1 MRSSAR
7 PSESGVRRTHGA
19 FPGGT
24 HALFKLRALRDITQG
39 LSEGRDF
46 DESLRLA
53 LLVIMGTFSILKAV
67 LFLEE
72 EGELRARISRGVPP
86 GVPPVPAS
94 DELLRALRRTRKPI
108 FVGRRSSAVAVGRM
122 VAAVEGAVPALSVE
136 IVCPLHGEN
145 GLAGVLLLGPTLGG
159 RELNPRQRDT
169 LGVMN
174 SLLSASVSRH
184 RAALEVSS
192 LNDVLRLQREENMR
206 LASGMQEVCLDT
218 IRAFVAAI
226 EAKDP
231 YTRGHS
237 ERVAQVAASIARG
250 LALTEQEVEA
260 VHMASILHDVGK
272 IVTDRAIL
280 AKPCALTRAE
290 AHELRKHPKTSY
302 DILSEIRFPYPDI
315 ALFARHHH
323 EWVNGRGYPDA
334 KRGKQ
339 ISLGAR
345 IIAVA
350 DAFDA
355 MMSDRPY
362 RKRLSLMEALAEVS
376 DYTEV
381 HFDPDVVRVFFH
393 LVRDG
398 LAGRS
403 VGLPNLPPEGNGFRP
418 QDAIGFLDSFLSKS
432 S

>member
-7 PSESGVRRTHGA
+7 PSETGTRRTHGA

-24 HALFKLRALRDITQG
+24 RALFKLRALRDITQG

-46 DESLRLA
+46 EESLRLA

-72 EGELRARISRGVPP
+72 EGELRVRISRGVPP
-86 GVPPVPAS
+86 GVPPVRAS
-94 DELLRALRRTRKPI
+94 DELLRAFRRTRKPI
-108 FVGRRSSAVAVGRM
+108 FMGRRNSAAAVGRM
-122 VAAVEGAVPALSVE
+122 VAAVEAAVPALSVE
-136 IVCPLHGEN
+136 IVCPFHGEN

-159 RELNPRQRDT
+159 KELNPRQRDT

-184 RAALEVSS
+184 RAAIEVSS
-192 LNDVLRLQREENMR
+192 LNDVLRLQKEENMR

-218 IRAFVAAI
+218 IRAFAAAI

-260 VHMASILHDVGK
+260 VHIASILHDVGK

-280 AKPCALTRAE
+280 AKPRALTRAE

-334 KRGKQ
+334 KHGKQ
-339 ISLGAR
+339 IPLGAR

-362 RKRLSLMEALAEVS
+362 RKRLSLMGALAEVC
-376 DYTEV
+376 DNTEA

-393 LVRDG
+393 LVRDA
-398 LAGRS
+398 LTGRS
-403 VGLPNLPPEGNGFRP
+403 GGLPNLPPEGNGFRP